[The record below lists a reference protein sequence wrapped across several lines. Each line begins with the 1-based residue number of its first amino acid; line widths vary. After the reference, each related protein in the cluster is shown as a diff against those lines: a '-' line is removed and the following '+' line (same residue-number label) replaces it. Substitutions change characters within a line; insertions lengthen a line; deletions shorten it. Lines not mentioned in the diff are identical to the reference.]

1 MPQVLVVQTKT
12 PAAVTEK
19 GYRPMITAII
29 TKVQIGT
36 VEIDGLM
43 DEEGNFYVG
52 MPQLTY
58 LEIIPKNKSA
68 KQLEALTDKA
78 FSSQTDIV
86 KLKTPLNRKS
96 VNALPVKLVE
106 KLLFK
111 LALRGNEKAIELME
125 ALIGLSMHQLFSDAF
140 GLKFEKEDRQQWLNC
155 RFKTKHDF
163 RALTDRL
170 QKYGFEKPEEY
181 GKFIHLMQK
190 KIGLADGTRNKAD
203 YEILN
208 KLERTQSI
216 LTAYMDCGL
225 KPYDALEKLDP
236 GYV

>member
-19 GYRPMITAII
+19 GYKPMITAVVA
-29 TKVQIGT
+29 KVQIGT

-52 MPQLTY
+52 MPQLTDIN
-58 LEIIPKNKSA
+58 LMPRRRSA
-68 KQLEALTDKA
+68 KQLEALSDKA

-86 KLKTPLNRKS
+86 KLKTPLHSKG

-106 KLLFK
+106 KLLLK
-111 LALRGNEKAIELME
+111 LAIRGNEKAIELME
-125 ALIGLSMHQLFSDAF
+125 ALIGLSLHQLFSDAF
-140 GLKFEKEDRQQWLNC
+140 GLKFEKDDRQRWLNC
-155 RFKTKHDF
+155 RFQTKHDF

-208 KLERTQSI
+208 KLQKAQDI

-225 KPYDALEKLDP
+225 KPYDALAKYNP
-236 GYV
+236 K